1 MESEREGWEN
11 KEEVEVEMRW
21 KKRRGVFFFYVE
33 RGGVFIGSILG
44 KVRNKNRRAKDQS
57 GAMKRDGIRET
68 SREGK

>member
-11 KEEVEVEMRW
+11 KEEVEMRC
-21 KKRRGVFFFYVE
+21 KKRRGDFFYVE